1 MRIDRLIS
9 NLPRYNRQT
18 ARYLLS
24 SGRVRVNGILVNDAC
39 LDVRVF
45 DSVQIDDE
53 VIQAGLPARY
63 LMLHKPAG
71 YVSATEHPQ
80 HPTVLDLIGEPGS
93 ALHLAGRLDLNTT
106 GLLLLTNDGQWSR
119 RLTSPSRRHAK
130 VYLVETENPID
141 PKCIDAFAQG
151 LYFAYEGIT
160 TLPAELDILEPRLA
174 RLTLQEGRYHQ
185 VKRMFGHFRNR
196 VTCLHREAIGPLTVS
211 ELAPGMFRSLTAAEI
226 ATF

>member
-9 NLPRYNRQT
+9 NLPCYNRQA
-18 ARYLLS
+18 ARHLLS
-24 SGRVRVNGILVNDAC
+24 SGRVRVNGVLTNDVR

-45 DSVQIDDE
+45 DSVQIDGE
-53 VIQAGLPARY
+53 VIQTGLPARY
-63 LMLHKPAG
+63 LMLHKPTG

-80 HPTVLDLIGEPGS
+80 HPTVLDLIGEPGGG
-93 ALHLAGRLDLNTT
+93 LHLAGRLDLNTT

-119 RLTSPSRRHAK
+119 RLTSPHRHHSK
-130 VYLVETENPID
+130 VYLVKTEDPID
-141 PKCIDAFAQG
+141 PQCIDAFARG

-160 TLPAELDILEPRLA
+160 TLPAELDILEPRLG

-196 VTCLHREAIGPLTVS
+196 VTGLHREAIGPLTVS
-211 ELAPGMFRSLTAAEI
+211 ELAPGEFRSLTAAEI
-226 ATF
+226 AAF